1 MTNNYYSWKDLE
13 RFEFVASLVPAF
25 STVLD
30 VGARDST
37 FKQILEGHGHKV
49 IALDIDP
56 LGKDVIQG
64 DITKLPFADNSFDCV
79 VAMEILE
86 HLTFW
91 QLLGAIREVKR
102 VATNTVII
110 SVPDDEVP
118 LGKTHL
124 QRFNASRLKSYFC
137 DYQQEFWP
145 IGQEQK
151 YQGLQKWLAKTDMRL
166 LHLVSRLWGIRRK
179 EGAIWLVAR
188 FTKEQEKN

>member
-1 MTNNYYSWKDLE
+1 MD
-13 RFEFVASLVPAF
+13 FVASLVPAF

-30 VGARDST
+30 AGARDNT

-49 IALDIDP
+49 VALDINP
-56 LGKDVIQG
+56 QSEGVIQG
-64 DITKLPFADNSFDCV
+64 DITKLPFANNSFGCV
-79 VAMEILE
+79 IAMEILE
-86 HLTFW
+86 HLSLR
-91 QLLGAIREVKR
+91 QLLEAISQIKR
-102 VATNTVII
+102 VATDTII
-110 SVPDDEVP
+110 VSVPYDEVP

-145 IGQEQK
+145 IGKEQK

-166 LHLVSRLWGIRRK
+166 LHLVSRIWGIRRK

-188 FTKEQEKN
+188 FTKC